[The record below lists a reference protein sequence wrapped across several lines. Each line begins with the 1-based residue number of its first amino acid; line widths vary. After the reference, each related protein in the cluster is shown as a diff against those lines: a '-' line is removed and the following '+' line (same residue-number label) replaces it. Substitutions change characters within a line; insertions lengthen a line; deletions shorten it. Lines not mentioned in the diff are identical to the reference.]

1 MCGINCILSGQLP
14 PASHAQYVRRMNT
27 CLKSRGPDKS
37 TIVSQQGIT
46 FGHTLLNI
54 RSATNRAKQPLSW
67 QKYTLVF
74 NGEIYNLDELRVR
87 LKNEYTFFSESDGE
101 ILLYLFH
108 EYGTKA
114 FRFLNGEFAFLLWD
128 KKEETLYAV
137 VDHLA
142 IKQLYYAKTPE
153 GIFISSEIKSL
164 LTVSTIGTQLNYQSM
179 YDVLTLG
186 CCLGKQTMYAN
197 INYIEGGTYL
207 TIKNKDIRIATY
219 YQLPTLIAHTKRTD
233 KKAFVDTVAEVQH
246 VLTDAIEQRTVG
258 QYGIA
263 SSLSGGVDS
272 GLVSIIAHKYRK
284 DILALCGN
292 YPASSSPVQEKY
304 IQEIIVKL
312 YGLPYLFFSETKLTR
327 SKLQLFSR
335 LQDDIAYHP
344 SHFGRI
350 DLAATC
356 VKKNR
361 RVLLVGDGADE
372 LFLGYPIYMQV
383 KSLLEGKL
391 SKKHIQQDRKLQII
405 LNKMKNNEL
414 PYWSNHFLYTDEEKK
429 QILPALFQ
437 KELLYQTEEY
447 IADDLR
453 RCSFGGD
460 ILNVYS
466 YAELKYK
473 MRQVITYYDRLASH
487 FSLEIRFPFLDRK
500 LLDIVLPIASSLKM
514 YHGNPKAILRKIYAQ
529 YVPKHIAYAGKS
541 GMFSSPPEDFMLR
554 HLLRH

>member
-1 MCGINCILSGQLP
+1 MCGINCILSKTLSP
-14 PASHAQYVRRMNT
+14 EICTKYVRKMNA

-54 RSATNRAKQPLSW
+54 RSTTNRAKQPLSW

-74 NGEIYNLDELRVR
+74 NGEIYNFDELKVR
-87 LKNEYTFFSESDGE
+87 LKNDYNFFSESDGE

-108 EYGTKA
+108 EYGTRS
-114 FRFLNGEFAFLLWD
+114 FRFINGEFSFVLWD
-128 KKEETLYAV
+128 QKEKTLYAV

-142 IKQLYYAKTPE
+142 IKQLYYANTPD
-153 GIFISSEIKSL
+153 GLFISSEINSL
-164 LTVSTIGTQLNYQSM
+164 LAIPALVPQLNYQSM

-186 CCLGKQTMYAN
+186 CCLGKQTMYSN

-207 TIKNKDIRIATY
+207 VIKNKAIKIATY
-219 YQLPTLIAHTKRTD
+219 YQLPTQITHTTPTNKNTF
-233 KKAFVDTVAEVQH
+233 ADTVAEVQL
-246 VLTDAIEQRTVG
+246 VLTDAIEKRTVG
-258 QYGIA
+258 QYRIA

-272 GLVSIIAHKYRK
+272 GLVSIIAQKKRK
-284 DILALCGN
+284 EILALCGS
-292 YPASSSPVQEKY
+292 YPANSSPEQERY
-304 IQEIIVKL
+304 FQEVIVKL
-312 YGLPYLFFSETKLTR
+312 HGLPHAFFTETKLTK

-356 VKKNR
+356 AKKKH

-372 LFLGYPIYMQV
+372 LFLGYPIYMQIR
-383 KSLLEGKL
+383 SLLEGNL
-391 SKKHIQQDRKLQII
+391 SKKYIQDDRKLKII
-405 LNKMKNNEL
+405 ANKMKKNEL

-429 QILPALFQ
+429 RFLPLTFQ
-437 KELLYQTEEY
+437 KEIFYQTEEH
-447 IADDLR
+447 IADNLYHSSLGLDVLT
-453 RCSFGGD
+453 
-460 ILNVYS
+460 LYA

-500 LLDIVLPIASSLKM
+500 LIDFVLPIASSLKM
-514 YHGNPKAILRKIYAQ
+514 YQKTPKAILRQIYGQ
-529 YVPKHIAYAGKS
+529 YVPEHIAYANKS
-541 GMFSSPPEDFMLR
+541 GMFSNSPNEAMILS
-554 HLLRH
+554 LLKH